1 MNDTP
6 HYTSLR
12 DYLRVV
18 REQRVLI
25 VLIVLAFVGAAIALS
40 LRQDPVYEARAA
52 LSFRGLNEDLGLI
65 GTPAAATQT
74 PEQRAATGAEQI
86 DTFDMAQLAAQRLS
100 PRMRPAALL
109 AAVQV
114 QAEAQTNFVVV
125 TAQARSSQRAADI
138 ANAFAGAA
146 RAEQTR
152 RLRQQYANRARDL
165 AVQARRT
172 KVLSNYARL
181 VNADR
186 IQRLRGLAKF
196 ATPVVIAVK
205 ADPPGTPVS
214 PKPVRNGLLGLL
226 AGLTVALLVAF
237 VRDGLDRRFRSSR
250 EMVDELR
257 LPLLGH
263 IRDDVLGLSISPNGR
278 RALEEGELE
287 AFRVLRTNLDFL
299 DVDRQGTAV
308 AVSSAVAEEGKST
321 VAGALAAAY
330 TAAGRRVLLVEA
342 DLRRPILAKR
352 LGLAAGPGLSD
363 FLAGDAA
370 PPEVLQTVTVATG
383 SGRKW
388 RRGSGTG
395 EPAADAPTFVC
406 ITAGTPTRR
415 PAELLASERFESF
428 LSEVEKAYDVVVVD
442 TAPLLSIVDTLEVI
456 QHVGRVV
463 VCVRASR
470 TTREQARA
478 ARAALAHFQDRP
490 TGVVVTGV
498 RAGED
503 AEYGYYSYAY
513 SADA

>member
-1 MNDTP
+1 MP

-12 DYLRVV
+12 DYLRVI

-40 LRQDPVYEARAA
+40 LRQSPVYEASAA

-65 GTPAAATQT
+65 GTSAAATQT
-74 PEQRAATGAEQI
+74 PEERAATGAEEI
-86 DTFDMAQLAAQRLS
+86 DTFEMAQLASERLK
-100 PRMRPAALL
+100 PRLGPAAILS
-109 AAVQV
+109 AVDI
-114 QAEAQTNFVVV
+114 QAEARTNFVVI
-125 TAQARSSQRAADI
+125 TAQAGSAQRAADI

-146 RAEQTR
+146 RAEETR
-152 RLRQQYANRARDL
+152 HLRQQYTNRAHDL
-165 AVQARRT
+165 ALQARRN
-172 KVLSNYARL
+172 KHLSAYGRAI
-181 VNADR
+181 NADR
-186 IQRLRGLAKF
+186 VQRLRALAEF

-205 ADPPGTPVS
+205 AGAPDTPVS
-214 PKPVRNGLLGLL
+214 PQPVRNGLLGLL

-263 IRDDVLGLSISPNGR
+263 VRDEVLGLSISPNGR
-278 RALEEGELE
+278 RALEDSELE

-299 DVDRQGTAV
+299 DVDRQGTAI

-330 TAAGRRVLLVEA
+330 SSSGRRVLLVEG
-342 DLRRPILAKR
+342 DLRRPTLAKR
-352 LGLAAGPGLSD
+352 LGLEAQPGLTD
-363 FLAGDAA
+363 YLAGDAE
-370 PPEVLQTVTVATG
+370 PEDVLQTVTVAVG
-383 SGRKW
+383 ARKKRR
-388 RRGSGTG
+388 RRGQ
-395 EPAADAPTFVC
+395 ADDLASEAPRFVC

-415 PAELLASERFESF
+415 PAELLASERFERF
-428 LSEVEKAYDVVVVD
+428 LAEVEQAYDVVIVD
-442 TAPLLSIVDTLEVI
+442 TAPLLSIVDTLEII

-498 RAGED
+498 RPGED

-513 SADA
+513 SPDA